1 MPILSSAVEVR
12 PCPVP
17 LFRADEVPHPE
28 RALTRGELVRVRAG
42 IYAPAG
48 AWTELMPWDRYL
60 TRVHAAAVQHPGLI
74 PTHESAAALCGA
86 AVFGD
91 PGIVHALAVSRTS
104 SRLVGG
110 IRWHTTS
117 EDRELI
123 EVSGMTVSSLAEC
136 AVDLARAR
144 HPAIGLAVADSVLR
158 LDPTLTR
165 ADLERLNEGRM
176 SSRGRKL
183 ARWPLS
189 RAAPVAETAFESVS
203 RAIIEWLGFPSPE
216 LQVTSMSASGVEDRA
231 DFAWPDISLVG
242 EADGDLKLDGRF
254 GDPRTLL
261 RRQAARDAR
270 LRERWRAVVHWGWVE
285 ATTISPLRG
294 LLQGAGLH
302 ASLPENAA
310 ALLSLKRAVAPRPP
324 RATSAPIK
332 A

>member
-60 TRVHAAAVQHPGLI
+60 TRVHAA
-74 PTHESAAALCGA
+74 
-86 AVFGD
+86 
-91 PGIVHALAVSRTS
+91 
-104 SRLVGG
+104 
-110 IRWHTTS
+110 
-117 EDRELI
+117 
-123 EVSGMTVSSLAEC
+123 
-136 AVDLARAR
+136 
-144 HPAIGLAVADSVLR
+144 
-158 LDPTLTR
+158 
-165 ADLERLNEGRM
+165 
-176 SSRGRKL
+176 
-183 ARWPLS
+183 
-189 RAAPVAETAFESVS
+189 ETPFESVS
-203 RAIIEWLGFPSPE
+203 RAVIEWLGFPSPE

-270 LRERWRAVVHWGWVE
+270 LRERWRAVVHWGWAE